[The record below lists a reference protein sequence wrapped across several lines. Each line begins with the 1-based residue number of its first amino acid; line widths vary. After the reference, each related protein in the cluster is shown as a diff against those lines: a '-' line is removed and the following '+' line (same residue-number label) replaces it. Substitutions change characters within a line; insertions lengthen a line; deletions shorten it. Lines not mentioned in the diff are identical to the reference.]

1 VKRILI
7 LGGYG
12 GFGARL
18 SRRLAGDGHHIL
30 VAGRRLS
37 VAQKF
42 CETLPNSEAIQADRN
57 AGLTDLFK
65 NIHPD
70 LVIDAAGPF
79 QNSGYTVVEACIA
92 TGIAYFDLADAQE
105 FVCGVDVL
113 DDAAKKARVAI
124 ISGASSVPALSG
136 AVIRKLAEGL
146 DAVSAIEMAISASN
160 RATAGPSV
168 ASAILSYVGKPL
180 RLWRGGLWS
189 DAYGWQELKRQSF
202 AVDGHVAITRLVAL
216 ADIPD
221 HQIMP
226 TSIPGAPSV
235 IFRAG
240 PEFAFQTLSL
250 WLLSW
255 LVRWKILRSVAS
267 VANWLRHLQGLTAKF
282 GSDRSAMVVSLKG
295 YSGSQIVE
303 RCWTLIAEKGDG
315 PEIPTL
321 AAQLL
326 ANAMLAGQ
334 VETGAR
340 AAADALTFGQFE
352 PLFSKLAIAH
362 QTTERRYAPVYKRV
376 LGDKFDLLPVAVR
389 KLHLLGGN
397 GGASGKAMVTRG
409 GNPFARLVSWI
420 MRFPPAGEHGLHVSF
435 TESDG
440 IEHWTRDFSGD
451 KFTSHLSEKDGKL
464 TERFGPL
471 RFYFDLPS
479 SSDGLQ
485 MVMRRWTAFGIPLP
499 LALAPK
505 SDAREWQEGNDFC
518 FDVSIALPLVGLV
531 VHYRGKLKFITQTS

>member
-30 VAGRRLS
+30 VAGRRLAE
-37 VAQKF
+37 AQKF
-42 CETLPNSEAIQADRN
+42 CEKLPNTQAVQADRN
-57 AGLTDLFK
+57 TGFADLLK
-65 NIHPD
+65 SIGPD

-79 QNSGYTVVEACIA
+79 QNSSYHVVEACIA
-92 TGIAYFDLADAQE
+92 ERIAYLDLADARE
-105 FVCGVDVL
+105 FVCGIQTL
-113 DDAAKKARVAI
+113 DAAAKRVGIAVI
-124 ISGASSVPALSG
+124 AGASSVPALSG
-136 AVIRKLAEGL
+136 AVIRKLADGL
-146 DAVSAIEMAISASN
+146 DQVSAIEMAISASN

-168 ASAILSYVGKPL
+168 ASAILSYVGKSV
-180 RLWRGGLWS
+180 RVWRGKRWT

-202 AVDGHVAITRLVAL
+202 AVDGHKPITRLVAL

-221 HQIMP
+221 HQIVP
-226 TSIPGAPSV
+226 TSVSGAPAV

-255 LVRWKILRSVAS
+255 LVRWGLLRSIAPL
-267 VANWLRHLQGLTAKF
+267 AGWLRHLQGVTAKL

-295 YSGSQIVE
+295 YSGNEIVE
-303 RCWTLIAEKGDG
+303 RCWTLIAENGDG

-326 ANAMLAGQ
+326 ANAILKGRVGA
-334 VETGAR
+334 GAR
-340 AAADALTFGQFE
+340 TAADALTLGQFE

-362 QTTERRYAPVYKRV
+362 QTTEKRYAPVYKRAM
-376 LGDKFDLLPVAVR
+376 GDAFDMLPTAVR
-389 KLHLLGGN
+389 KLHLLGGD
-397 GGASGKAMVTRG
+397 GGASGSATVTRG
-409 GNPFARLVSWI
+409 SNPLARLIGWF
-420 MRFPPAGEHGLHVSF
+420 MRFPPAGEHQLQVSF
-435 TESDG
+435 SERDG
-440 IEHWTRDFSGD
+440 VEHWTRAFSGRR
-451 KFTSHLSEKDGKL
+451 FASHLSERDGKL

-479 SSDGLQ
+479 DTDGLQ
-485 MVMRRWTAFGIPLP
+485 MVMRRWSAFGISLP
-499 LALAPK
+499 LAFAPK
-505 SDAREWQEGNDFC
+505 SPAREWQDGDDFC
-518 FDVSIALPLVGLV
+518 FDVPISLPLIGLV
-531 VHYRGKLKFITQTS
+531 VHYNGKLRLTA